1 MKQAILGGVAVAVA
15 ALSPLALAGPVVSC
29 TAAAVTASAHGLS
42 PSAFR
47 AWMNRAVGPKSL
59 WTCSNGQHGTFAQVS
74 QGKHPV
80 SLQPYF
86 YTKVSS
92 SEPVREYQYPL
103 ALFTQR

>member
-15 ALSPLALAGPVVSC
+15 ALSPLALADPMVSC
-29 TAAAVTASAHGLS
+29 TAAVTASAHGLS

-47 AWMNRAVGPKSL
+47 AWMMRAVGPKSL

-74 QGKHPV
+74 QGKRLV
-80 SLQPYF
+80 SLAPNF
-86 YTKVSS
+86 YTKKNGSG
-92 SEPVREYQYPL
+92 PVQEYQYPV